1 MPKLSTLL
9 SLAGTGLLA
18 TAAFVRP
25 PVSPSANASP
35 AQATTAVAKPK
46 VAPTV
51 AANAQPTFTVAPAIS
66 KRALNVDI
74 VAFAG
79 WGTGVGE
86 LGRELPQ
93 EASPEAPMS
102 LVVDDLGAVHV
113 LDQVNER
120 ISIFS
125 QNTGGKGVRV
135 VPIPTRTAQD
145 LALDPRGGYALL
157 DRLVERSLIFVDASG
172 KERSRVQITGQG
184 VNESGEVTALFGM
197 PDGYW
202 VEVEHKTLVR
212 IADKN
217 GDPDATRPTL
227 EGRMTKSGNLLR
239 AARDPSGYA
248 VVSAIGPSGFL
259 ARVPFSAGVLS
270 LVELA
275 SDPTDTTWIAA
286 HVGNEGTDFAIS
298 GEKVVLV
305 AIDKSG
311 TEIGR
316 VDLPPPEGPEE
327 QLRAMALSPSGAM
340 HYLHVADVGVTIRRV
355 R

>member
-25 PVSPSANASP
+25 PVSPAPASGVP
-35 AQATTAVAKPK
+35 MQKVVAPKVTAKIAATTKP
-46 VAPTV
+46 AP
-51 AANAQPTFTVAPAIS
+51 FTVAPQVS
-66 KRALNVDI
+66 KQPLTVDI

-102 LVVDDLGAVHV
+102 LVVDDAGAVHV

-120 ISIFS
+120 ISIFD
-125 QNTGGKGVRV
+125 GKTVRV

-157 DRLVERSLIFVDASG
+157 DRLVARALIFVDAYG
-172 KERSRVQITGQG
+172 KERSRVQVTGQG
-184 VNESGEVTALFGM
+184 VAESGEVTALFAAT
-197 PDGYW
+197 DGYW

-227 EGRMTKSGNLLR
+227 EGRMTKSGNFLR
-239 AARDPSGYA
+239 AARDPAGFA
-248 VVSAIGPSGFL
+248 VVSAVGPNGFL
-259 ARVPFSAGVLS
+259 ARVPFGAGVMS
-270 LVELA
+270 LVDLA
-275 SDPTDTTWIAA
+275 SSPSGTTWIAA
-286 HVGNEGTDFAIS
+286 HVGDETSNFQIINEKLT
-298 GEKVVLV
+298 LV
-305 AIDKSG
+305 AIDPTG
-311 TEIGR
+311 LEIGR

-327 QLRAMALSPSGAM
+327 QLRAMAISPSGAM
-340 HYLHVADVGVTIRRV
+340 HHLHVANVGVTIRRV
-355 R
+355 K

>member
-25 PVSPSANASP
+25 PVSPIANAAP
-35 AQATTAVAKPK
+35 AQAKTVVAKPK
-46 VAPTV
+46 TTPNVPATI
-51 AANAQPTFTVAPAIS
+51 AQPSFTVAPQIS

-79 WGTGVGE
+79 WGSGVGE
-86 LGRELPQ
+86 LGREVPQ

-102 LVVDDLGAVHV
+102 LAVDALGAVHV

-120 ISIFS
+120 ISIFDS
-125 QNTGGKGVRV
+125 KGVRV

-157 DRLVERSLIFVDASG
+157 DRLVERSLIFVDALG
-172 KERSRVQITGQG
+172 KERSRVQLTGQG
-184 VNESGEVTALFGM
+184 VNESGEITALFGM

-212 IADKN
+212 VADKN
-217 GDPDATRPTL
+217 GDPDATRPVL

-239 AARDPSGYA
+239 AARDPSGFA
-248 VVSAIGPSGFL
+248 VVSAIGKSGFF
-259 ARVPFSAGVLS
+259 ARVPFDAGVLS
-270 LVELA
+270 LVEVA
-275 SDPTDTTWIAA
+275 ADATDTTWVAA
-286 HVGNEGTDFAIS
+286 HVGTETADFGMT
-298 GEKVVLV
+298 GEKITLV
-305 AIDKSG
+305 AIDKTG
-311 TEIGR
+311 VEVGR

-340 HYLHVADVGVTIRRV
+340 HYLHVADMGVTIRRV